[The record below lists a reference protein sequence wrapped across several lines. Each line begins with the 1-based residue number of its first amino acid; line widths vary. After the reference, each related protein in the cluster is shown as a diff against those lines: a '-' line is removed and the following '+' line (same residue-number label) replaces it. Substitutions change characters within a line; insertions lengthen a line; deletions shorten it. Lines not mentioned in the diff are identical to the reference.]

1 LNDCHIFKIE
11 TQSWSVVDIEPK
23 EGRAGHCASIDD
35 HRLMI
40 FGGYNETG
48 FLSADFSILEIDS
61 MVAYRNKR

>member
-1 LNDCHIFKIE
+1 ME
-11 TQSWSVVDIEPK
+11 RR